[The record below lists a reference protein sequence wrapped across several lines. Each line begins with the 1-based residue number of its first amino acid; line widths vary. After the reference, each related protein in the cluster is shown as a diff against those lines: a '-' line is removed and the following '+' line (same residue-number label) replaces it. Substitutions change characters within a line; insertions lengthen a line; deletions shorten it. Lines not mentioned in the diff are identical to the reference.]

1 MERKSLLRKLARI
14 RSTRDLTQLID
25 HTPAAARLMQEW
37 IQSDTAGTCDDTTR
51 LAAGFRPDC
60 HTDDKWK
67 SDSNLPLFDR
77 LLFLKCFTTGDP
89 VIRLWN
95 LYHLARMLAAP
106 FALARPCI
114 DLIDRM
120 TTDLSPS
127 DPNLIR
133 VLTLLKG
140 VKVLAWR
147 SVAIMD
153 PFNHA
158 AEALAFAD
166 SIDQATLRALD
177 EQLWG
182 EVMLARANILLWQVR
197 DDLSGIFERAIAIL
211 NEVAVF
217 VSGDMKH
224 RLWVT
229 LYNTI
234 GNAYDR
240 RRTGDP
246 VENYEKAIASYLKA
260 EQALQADLTSPS
272 WASNQN
278 NLGLLHRKR
287 IRGDKGENLEK
298 SIRYLEAALEGHLR
312 YGSPMHAAQ
321 TMTNLGV
328 SYTERIMGNRA
339 ENLET
344 AIRYYRRALRILTRK
359 KYPGYHA
366 WTSHNLGTIY
376 HYLRKGSRGR
386 NIERAIACYQDA
398 LTFRTRDKNPLEWVI
413 STRNLALALQ
423 MRKRGDPVCNRDQ
436 AVMLLREILPASPR
450 DRLPVEWA
458 RTTAFLGQALG
469 RGYPGDSAGQLDQA
483 AGLLA
488 ESLTVLTPERLSFES
503 RQAAFA
509 LGCVHMRR
517 HCFEEAVSAFEMAMR
532 ADEYRYRQSF
542 LGRSQAA
549 EISIGSSIYFNIAL
563 CDARLNRPIAAI
575 RHLERGKLRMLSE
588 RFQLDRV
595 RFDRIP
601 EDDRVQYQKLAD
613 RLRAL
618 QIEQY
623 IPSRPMS
630 EIIDETSRVRRDLDE
645 LIAQFQKKEPD
656 FMQAEIDVEENL
668 ARLARDAAIVHFD
681 VTEFGTVIFMT
692 RMDEGTL
699 RVDYAINDMF
709 TVDDLSRFMALWS
722 RGQTASRRMNLPE
735 MTNGKVGIRS
745 DRLMQRLSRDLLAPV
760 AHLFRWDFRR
770 VVLIPHLSMHVLP
783 LHLLRIGPGSRFLCE
798 DHIVS
803 YLPSLA
809 IEAFRTGRDARPA
822 PTFVGVSNPTLDLR
836 WAQREVERISAF
848 FDERNRCVL
857 NGTDASCDAVRTVI
871 RDAGYIHFACHA
883 RFDADEPYRS
893 CLVLAPSHDSKQLPV
908 HETPGGHTRIITM
921 TLANEPLML
930 SEIFSGLKLAGRP
943 LVVLSACES
952 GLTVQEAI
960 SDEFIGFPSG
970 FLYGGASAVLSSL
983 WSVDDEATSLLMEHF
998 YRNMIVYGESPDESL
1013 AHAQK
1018 TVRDT
1023 PGFESPYYWAG
1034 FKLTAP

>member
-1 MERKSLLRKLARI
+1 MERKTLLRKLARI
-14 RSTRDLTQLID
+14 RTTRDLTQLID
-25 HTPAAARLMQEW
+25 HIPAAARLMLEW
-37 IQSDTAGTCDDTTR
+37 IQSDTAGVCDDTAR

-60 HTDDKWK
+60 HADDEWK
-67 SDSNLPLFDR
+67 SDSNLPLIDR
-77 LLFLKCFTTGDP
+77 LLYLKCFTTGDP

-95 LYHLARMLAAP
+95 LYHLTRMLASP
-106 FALARPCI
+106 FPLAGACL
-114 DLIDRM
+114 DLIDRK
-120 TTDLSPS
+120 TQEFSVS
-127 DPNLIR
+127 DPKLND
-133 VLTLLKG
+133 VLKLLKG

-147 SVAIMD
+147 TVAVLD

-158 AEALAFAD
+158 AAALAYAEG
-166 SIDQATLRALD
+166 IEPAELRTLD

-182 EVMLARANILLWQVR
+182 EVMLSWANILLWQVR
-197 DDLSGIFERAIAIL
+197 GELSVVRERAIGIL
-211 NEVAVF
+211 HEVEVF
-217 VSGDMKH
+217 VSADMKH

-240 RRTGDP
+240 HITGDP
-246 VENYEKAIASYLKA
+246 VENYEKAIASYMKA
-260 EQALQADLTSPS
+260 EQALQSDLTSPS

-328 SYTERIMGNRA
+328 SYTERVMGDRA

-344 AIRYYRRALRILTRK
+344 AIRYYRRALRILTRTR
-359 KYPGYHA
+359 YPGYHA

-423 MRKRGDPVCNRDQ
+423 MRKRGDPVHNRDQ
-436 AVMLLREILPASPR
+436 AVMLLREILPATPR

-488 ESLTVLTPERLSFES
+488 ESLTVLTPERLPFES

-517 HCFEEAVSAFEMAMR
+517 HCYDDAVSAFETAMR
-532 ADEYRYRQSF
+532 ADEHRYRQSF

-549 EISIGSSIYFNIAL
+549 EISIGSSIYFNLAL
-563 CDARLNRPIAAI
+563 CDARLDRPIDAL

-630 EIIDETSRVRRDLDE
+630 EIIDETSGVRRNLDE
-645 LIAQFQKKEPD
+645 LIVQFQKKEPD
-656 FMQAEIDVEENL
+656 FMQAEIDVEDNL
-668 ARLARDAAIVHFD
+668 AHLARDAAIVHFD
-681 VTEFGTVIFMT
+681 VTEFGTAVFLT
-692 RMDEGTL
+692 RMEEGTL

-709 TVDDLSRFMALWS
+709 TVDTLSRFMSLWS
-722 RGQTASRRMNLPE
+722 RGQLATRRMRD
-735 MTNGKVGIRS
+735 TNRAEDIRI
-745 DRLMQRLSRDLLAPV
+745 DRLMKRLSRELLAPV
-760 AHLFRWDFRR
+760 AHLFRQEFHR
-770 VVLIPHLSMHVLP
+770 VVLVPHLSMHVLP
-783 LHLLRIGPGSRFLCE
+783 LHLLRIGQGSRILCL
-798 DHIVS
+798 DRIVS

-809 IEAFRTGRDARPA
+809 IEAFFAGGDARPA
-822 PTFVGVSNPTLDLR
+822 NTFVGVSNPTLDLR
-836 WAQREVERISAF
+836 WAQHEVERISAF

-857 NGTDASCDAVRTVI
+857 NGSDASCEAVRTVI

-893 CLVLAPSHDSKQLPV
+893 CLVLAPSHDSKRALADEARASDSRV
-908 HETPGGHTRIITM
+908 ITM
-921 TLANEPLML
+921 TIANEPLML
-930 SEIFSGLKLAGRP
+930 SEIFAELKLSGKP

-952 GLTVQEAI
+952 GLTVQETV
-960 SDEFIGFPSG
+960 SDEFIGFPAG
-970 FLYGGASAVLSSL
+970 FLLGGASAVLSSL

-998 YRNMIVYGESPDESL
+998 YRNMIVYGETPDESL
-1013 AHAQK
+1013 SHAQK
-1018 TVRDT
+1018 TVREV
-1023 PGFESPYYWAG
+1023 PGFENPYFWAG